1 MENPSIPVENETS
14 RFLAYE
20 TRISDLATEVTR
32 LKVENVSLNNRL
44 SMLHNLLHANG
55 IRLPEETAEIEKKEQ
70 ILLKE
75 KKVIF
80 LVRTSSYV
88 GTRRKGSDGSSRYAE
103 VDNQRSGR
111 N

>member
-20 TRISDLATEVTR
+20 TRISELATEVTR

-44 SMLHNLLHANG
+44 STLQNLLHANG
-55 IRLPEETAEIEKKEQ
+55 IPLPEEKEQIEKKEQ

-75 KKVIF
+75 KKVSLIICITIIC
-80 LVRTSSYV
+80 RSKK
-88 GTRRKGSDGSSRYAE
+88 RRK
-103 VDNQRSGR
+103 
-111 N
+111 